1 MPIPSPSGAPLSTGP
16 SSSLKTML
24 LPIVIF
30 GLSLCADCFAVS
42 LCSSTTLKRTGWKDI
57 LPVAL
62 IFAVVQTG
70 FLLAGWALGHLVV
83 SLVIRIARWIG
94 FLLLLYVGGSM
105 FLEGTSK
112 GDEIHDMSGLRN
124 VLLCGV
130 ATSIDAFAVGVS
142 LAMGGENE
150 LDILYKG
157 ISVFA
162 CTFLSVVAGIAGGKA
177 IGHRAGSWA
186 QIIGGLVLVGIGIS
200 ILLK

>member
-1 MPIPSPSGAPLSTGP
+1 MLIPIIL
-16 SSSLKTML
+16 
-24 LPIVIF
+24 F

-42 LCSSTTLKRTGWKDI
+42 LCSSMTLKKTGWKDI

-62 IFAVVQTG
+62 IFAIIQHG
-70 FLLAGWALGHLVV
+70 FLLAGWVLGHLVV
-83 SLVIRIARWIG
+83 SLIIKIARWIG

-105 FLEGTSK
+105 FLEGTKK

-142 LAMGGENE
+142 MAMGGESE
-150 LDILYKG
+150 ADILYKG
-157 ISVFA
+157 VSVFV
-162 CTFLSVVAGIAGGKA
+162 CTFVSVVAGIAGGEA
-177 IGHRAGSWA
+177 IGRRAGSWA